1 LVAGG
6 KIGVSQSHFF
16 CKIWKTILFIYVLF
30 RGRDALL
37 YLLLMNFFSVL
48 GVFIHVIM
56 VDPQNLV
63 PHVCNKELVSLFG
76 IAIFQNK
83 ASLNQVQNYL

>member
-1 LVAGG
+1 
-6 KIGVSQSHFF
+6 
-16 CKIWKTILFIYVLF
+16 
-30 RGRDALL
+30 
-37 YLLLMNFFSVL
+37 
-48 GVFIHVIM
+48 M

-83 ASLNQVQNYL
+83 ASLNQVQNYLWTKLKKKVTLTYPYLSTCNQSQCLIMYIDNTDIP